1 MKKAVKKWIIP
12 VCLLI
17 MIISQL
23 LSYYL
28 KNEINTGVWA
38 MVVLLIPAALKG
50 FEVIV
55 SKYLER
61 LVIIIAVL
69 LSIYTV
75 FITIW

>member
-1 MKKAVKKWIIP
+1 MKNLKEWIIP
-12 VCLLI
+12 VCLFF
-17 MIISQL
+17 MIFTQL

-38 MVVLLIPAALKG
+38 MVVVLIPAALKG
-50 FEVIV
+50 FEVNI

-61 LVIIIAVL
+61 LLTIIAVL
-69 LSIYTV
+69 LVIYTV